1 MNAPR
6 LFRLPCLLAAFLL
19 PAALAS
25 AQDAGKLAAITP
37 QMQAFVDQGE
47 ISGIVT
53 LVATKDRVLHLSAV
67 GNSDVAQ
74 GRKLQTNDLFWIAS
88 MTKPITGLA
97 VAMLVDDGKLRFDDP
112 VSKYIPEFAHVTV
125 VENAGRGRANGNAQP
140 AASATPQP
148 VSRPITLRDLLTHT
162 SGMGEYSDREPHL
175 TLAETAA
182 RAAQVPLRSQPGTR
196 WAYST
201 TGIDMLGRVVE
212 VASGMPFDA
221 FLQQRLFTPLG
232 MKDTTFWPT
241 PEQEKRLAK
250 SYIRNTQTGK
260 LEETPINYM
269 YKTAVTDRGRPP
281 LGGAG
286 LFSTAEDIVKV
297 YQMLLHTKET
307 SVKLAQNPGMTLN
320 PFEVGEF
327 NGKRIVRPETIA
339 EMTRKQTGDLKARA
353 GMPWGL
359 AFCVIEDPK
368 AMEANAM
375 LSPGSFGHGG
385 AFGTNSW
392 ADPTTGTIY
401 ILMLQRDKMG
411 NPDNSPMHR
420 VFQETAAAALRH

>member
-6 LFRLPCLLAAFLL
+6 LLRLPCLLAAFLL

-125 VENAGRGRANGNAQP
+125 VENTGRGRANGNAQP
-140 AASATPQP
+140 TASAAPQP

-221 FLQQRLFTPLG
+221 FLQQRLFNPLG

-260 LEETPINYM
+260 LEEIPVNYM

-297 YQMLLHTKET
+297 YQM
-307 SVKLAQNPGMTLN
+307 ALN
-320 PFEVGEF
+320 HGEW
-327 NGKRIVRPETIA
+327 NGRRIVRAETLA

>member
-1 MNAPR
+1 MNTPR
-6 LFRLPCLLAAFLL
+6 LLRLPCLLAALLL
-19 PAALAS
+19 PAVLAS
-25 AQDAGKLAAITP
+25 AQDPSKLAAITP

-97 VAMLVDDGKLRFDDP
+97 IGLLVDDGKVKFDDP
-112 VSKYIPEFAHVTV
+112 VSKYIPEFAQITV
-125 VENAGRGRANGNAQP
+125 VETAGRGGGGGNGKGAAQP
-140 AASATPQP
+140 VAGATPATPQP
-148 VSRPITLRDLLTHT
+148 ASRPITLRDLLTHT

-175 TLAETAA
+175 TLAETAV
-182 RAAQVPLRSQPGTR
+182 RAAKVPLRSQPGTR
-196 WAYST
+196 WSYST
-201 TGIDMLGRVVE
+201 TGIDLLGRVVE

-221 FLQQRLFTPLG
+221 FLQQRLFNPLG
-232 MKDTTFWPT
+232 MKETTFWPT

-250 SYIRNTQTGK
+250 SYVRNPQTGK
-260 LEETPINYM
+260 LEETTIPYL
-269 YKTAVTDRGRPP
+269 YKTAPTDRGRPP

-297 YQMLLHTKET
+297 YQMALNKGEWNGRRLIRAET
-307 SVKLAQNPGMTLN
+307 L
-320 PFEVGEF
+320 
-327 NGKRIVRPETIA
+327 A

-420 VFQETAAAALRH
+420 VFQETAVAALKN

>member
-1 MNAPR
+1 V
-6 LFRLPCLLAAFLL
+6 
-19 PAALAS
+19 S
-25 AQDAGKLAAITP
+25 AQDSAKLAAITP
-37 QMQAFVDQGE
+37 QMQAFVDKDE

-67 GNSDVAQ
+67 GSSDLAQ
-74 GRKLQTNDLFWIAS
+74 GRKLRPDDLFWIAS

-97 VAMLVDDGKLRFDDP
+97 VAMLVDDGKLSFDDP
-112 VSKYIPEFAHVTV
+112 VSKYIPEFAHPVV
-125 VENAGRGRANGNAQP
+125 VETAGRGGGGGGGAQP
-140 AASATPQP
+140 AAAAAPKP
-148 VSRPITLRDLLTHT
+148 AVRPITLRDLLTHT

-175 TLAETAA
+175 TLAETAV
-182 RAAQVPLRSQPGTR
+182 RAAKVPLRSQPGTR

-201 TGIDMLGRVVE
+201 TGIDLLGRVVE

-221 FLQQRLFTPLG
+221 FLQQRLFNPLG

-269 YKTAVTDRGRPP
+269 YKTPVTDRGRPP

-297 YQMLLHTKET
+297 YQMALNQGEWNGRRLVRAET
-307 SVKLAQNPGMTLN
+307 L
-320 PFEVGEF
+320 
-327 NGKRIVRPETIA
+327 A
-339 EMTRKQTGDLKARA
+339 EMTRKQTGDLRARA

-375 LSPGSFGHGG
+375 VSPGTFGHGG

-392 ADPTTGTIY
+392 ADPTTGAIY

-420 VFQETAAAALRH
+420 VFQETAAAAFR

>member
-6 LFRLPCLLAAFLL
+6 LLRLPCLLAALLL
-19 PAALAS
+19 PAAFVS
-25 AQDAGKLAAITP
+25 AQDASKLAAITP

-88 MTKPITGLA
+88 MTKPVTGLA
-97 VAMLVDDGKLRFDDP
+97 IGMLVDDGKVKFDDP
-112 VSKYIPEFAHVTV
+112 VAKYIPEFAHMTV
-125 VENAGRGRANGNAQP
+125 VENAGRGGGNGGAQPP
-140 AASATPQP
+140 AASAAPQP
-148 VSRPITLRDLLTHT
+148 ASRPITLRDLLTHT

-175 TLAETAA
+175 TLAETAV
-182 RAAQVPLRSQPGTR
+182 RAAKVPLRSQPGTR

-212 VASGMPFDA
+212 VASGMSFDA

-260 LEETPINYM
+260 LEEIPVNYM

-297 YQMLLHTKET
+297 YQMALNKGEWNGRRIIRTET
-307 SVKLAQNPGMTLN
+307 L
-320 PFEVGEF
+320 
-327 NGKRIVRPETIA
+327 A

-420 VFQETAAAALRH
+420 VFQETAVAAMK